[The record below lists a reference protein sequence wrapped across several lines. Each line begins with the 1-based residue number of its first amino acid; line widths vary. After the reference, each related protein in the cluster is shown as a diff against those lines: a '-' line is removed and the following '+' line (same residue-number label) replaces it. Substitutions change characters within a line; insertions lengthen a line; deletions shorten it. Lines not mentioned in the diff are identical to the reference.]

1 MGLCMIL
8 DVDSDSMTGL
18 VRKVNEDAIFN
29 SHLHSVGLFA
39 VADGMGGHFQ
49 GEVASNIAVDGL
61 SKWWEQHRTQMGAMS
76 FHAVVDSLEKEIRN
90 INAIITEYYSGL
102 RQIGGCTLCVLLLY
116 YNAYAVFNIG
126 DSRLYLYG
134 KQKLKRLTV
143 DDIWENLPEVRQM
156 ADAFDLSNDARRG
169 KLTKALGLSRDM
181 SPVILTN
188 TIEKRMVFFLCSD
201 GIYRHLSE
209 QQLCDLLK
217 RVKKAGDA
225 VYVNKRIREIV
236 YRNGASDNL
245 SIITVLAEEE

>member
-1 MGLCMIL
+1 MIL

-18 VRKVNEDAIFN
+18 VRKVNEDAIFGN
-29 SHLHSVGLFA
+29 HLHSVGLFA

-49 GEVASNIAVDGL
+49 GEVASSMAVDGL
-61 SKWWEQHRTQMGAMS
+61 SKWWEHHRMQMEALP
-76 FHAVVDSLEKEIRN
+76 FYAVVESLEKEIRN
-90 INAIITEYYSGL
+90 INLIITEYYSGL
-102 RQIGGCTLCVLLLY
+102 RQTGGCTLCVLLLHH
-116 YNAYAVFNIG
+116 NAYAVFNIG

-134 KQKLKRLTV
+134 KQKLRRLTV

-156 ADAFDLSNDARRG
+156 ADTFDLSGDARRG
-169 KLTKALGLSRDM
+169 KLSKALGLSQEM

-188 TIEKRMVFFLCSD
+188 PIEKKMVFFLCSD

-209 QQLCDLLK
+209 QQLCDLIK

-225 VYVNKRIREIV
+225 VHVNKIIREIV

-245 SIITVLAEEE
+245 SMITVLAEEE